1 MELSW
6 IQPTSHYLFR
16 PMPMP
21 LNIVFFGT
29 PQFAVPSLQRLLQDD
44 RFNVLGCVTQPDK
57 RRGRGGKTTP
67 SPVKAIALDH
77 DLPVWQPPRIKKD
90 EDTLAQLTALQA
102 DIFVVVAYGQILSTQ
117 ILTMPRLGC
126 VNGHGSLLPQYRGA
140 APIQWCI
147 YDGVAET
154 GVTTMLMDEGMDT
167 GAMLLKAPLPVGPTD
182 TAHDIAITMADL
194 TAELLAN
201 TLPQLDAGQ
210 IQPQPQDDGQATYAS
225 LIKKP
230 DYQLHWQRSALE
242 LHNQVRGFYP
252 SCASTFRDQP
262 IKIQATL
269 ALDAELPWPSEL
281 EGAIAAWQSAQTEL
295 PPTSQAGQVIAL
307 LKNHG
312 PVIQTG
318 NGPLLLLKVQPAG
331 KKPQSGWDFVNGLR
345 VKQGEVF
352 TQQV

>member
-1 MELSW
+1 
-6 IQPTSHYLFR
+6 
-16 PMPMP
+16 MP
-21 LNIVFFGT
+21 LNLVFFGT
-29 PQFAVPSLQRLLQDD
+29 PQFAVPSLQRLLEDD
-44 RFNVLGCVTQPDK
+44 RFNILGVVTQPDK
-57 RRGRGGKTTP
+57 RRGRGGKLSP
-67 SPVKAIALDH
+67 SPIKAVALEH
-77 DLPVWQPPRIKKD
+77 KLPVWQPARIKKD
-90 EDTLAQLTALQA
+90 EATLTQLDALKA

-147 YDGVAET
+147 YNGVSET

-167 GAMLLKAPLPVGPTD
+167 GAMLLKATMPVGPTD
-182 TAHDIAITMADL
+182 TAHDVAATMADL
-194 TAELLAN
+194 TAALLAN
-201 TLPQLDAGQ
+201 TLPQLAAEQ
-210 IQPQPQDDGQATYAS
+210 IQPQPQDNGQATYAS

-230 DYQLHWQRSALE
+230 DYQLDWHRSALE

-262 IKIQATL
+262 IKLQETL
-269 ALDAELPWPSEL
+269 PLDTELPWPSEMNR
-281 EGAIAAWQSAQTEL
+281 AITAWTAAKADIPASAR
-295 PPTSQAGQVIAL
+295 PGQVITL
-307 LKNHG
+307 LKNLG

-345 VKQGEVF
+345 VELGETLV
-352 TQQV
+352 QQP

>member
-1 MELSW
+1 
-6 IQPTSHYLFR
+6 
-16 PMPMP
+16 MP

-29 PQFAVPSLQRLLQDD
+29 PQFAVPSLKRLIEDD
-44 RFNVLGCVTQPDK
+44 RFNVLGVVTQPDK

-67 SPVKAIALDH
+67 SPVKAIALEH
-77 DLPVWQPPRIKKD
+77 DLPVWQPARIKKD
-90 EDTLAQLTALQA
+90 EETLTQLTALQA
-102 DIFVVVAYGQILSTQ
+102 DLFVVVAYGQILSTQ

-167 GAMLLKAPLPVGPTD
+167 GAMLLKATMPVGPTD
-182 TAHDIAITMADL
+182 TAHDVAVTMAGL

-210 IQPQPQDDGQATYAS
+210 IQAQPQDDAQATYGS

-230 DYQLHWQRSALE
+230 DYQLDWQRSALE
-242 LHNQVRGFYP
+242 LHNQIRGFYP
-252 SCASTFRDQP
+252 SCASTFREQP
-262 IKIQATL
+262 IKIQETL
-269 ALDAELPWPSEL
+269 ALDAELPWPQDMD
-281 EGAIAAWQSAQTEL
+281 GAISTWNSAQAEAA
-295 PPTSQAGQVIAL
+295 TSSQPGQVIAL

-345 VKQGEVF
+345 VTQGEAF
-352 TQQV
+352 AQQS